1 MEKGMLRIMSS
12 LVYDWLVSAGD
23 DNLAKKFKEE
33 VSPESLPPNSLRLAD
48 IVKIYQKENTPRKR
62 KAGPLMSARDAKK
75 ARKEEV
81 PASKGVPAHAVA
93 KPAAQKKK
101 SRLEKDDSIDEE
113 EEAQLGVEIA
123 PEVMLVAAK
132 RRKSNSDDGK
142 IGIPD
147 AKVDEAISD
156 DESSFEGEKAKPAV
170 KQVQVVDL
178 ESSSESDDDSIVE
191 EENPKPPGRSVQ
203 TVVLESSSD
212 CSGDSSSDSSD
223 DEEEMAPTERAAS
236 TKGATG
242 IVSTDTDAAKKV
254 DGAAAASG
262 KVEKSPVCTGGETV
276 QQETALGCRLFVH
289 GVTQNIDIVDFQSA
303 FEAHGKVLDVFNSK
317 KGFAF
322 VTFSKA
328 SEATAAIEAFD
339 KQVVCGCSV
348 NVSLAKPKGGKVT
361 SNEGKQGG
369 QGGGEGRGQE
379 EVKGARLYVNNLS
392 QEISRENLYEKFS
405 LHGNVVDTFYKP
417 GKGFAFV
424 TFASA
429 AEANDAIVAMNG
441 KNMCGKAIQCSVAK
455 PRENGGRGGGRR
467 FAGGRG
473 ARKSGFV

>member
-1 MEKGMLRIMSS
+1 M
-12 LVYDWLVSAGD
+12 
-23 DNLAKKFKEE
+23 
-33 VSPESLPPNSLRLAD
+33 
-48 IVKIYQKENTPRKR
+48 
-62 KAGPLMSARDAKK
+62 
-75 ARKEEV
+75 

-147 AKVDEAISD
+147 AKVDESC
-156 DESSFEGEKAKPAV
+156 FEGEKAKPAV

-223 DEEEMAPTERAAS
+223 DEEEMAPTERAAA
-236 TKGATG
+236 TKGATD
-242 IVSTDTDAAKKV
+242 IVSTDADAAKKV
-254 DGAAAASG
+254 DGGAAASG
-262 KVEKSPVCTGGETV
+262 KVEKSPMCTGGETV

-289 GVTQNIDIVDFQSA
+289 GVTQVTSCRLDFHAFLYFQNIDIVDFQSA

>member
-1 MEKGMLRIMSS
+1 M
-12 LVYDWLVSAGD
+12 
-23 DNLAKKFKEE
+23 
-33 VSPESLPPNSLRLAD
+33 
-48 IVKIYQKENTPRKR
+48 
-62 KAGPLMSARDAKK
+62 
-75 ARKEEV
+75 

-93 KPAAQKKK
+93 KPAAAQKKK
-101 SRLEKDDSIDEE
+101 SRLEKNDSIDEE

-191 EENPKPPGRSVQ
+191 EENPKPPGRNVQ

-223 DEEEMAPTERAAS
+223 DEEEMAPTERAAA
-236 TKGATG
+236 TKGATD

-254 DGAAAASG
+254 DGGAAASG
-262 KVEKSPVCTGGETV
+262 KVEKSPMCTGGETV

-289 GVTQNIDIVDFQSA
+289 GVTQVTSCRLDFHAFLYFQNIDIVDFQSA

-467 FAGGRG
+467 FAGGQGGRG